1 MHYYSLD
8 KVISYNIPVNIIITE
23 RGYGKSFSVKE
34 YVINKYLKKKES
46 FIYIRRYE
54 NELKSVFEHG
64 SSENPKDFFDD
75 LKEKFKDHV
84 LIAKNKKF
92 FCDGQVFGYAK
103 RMTEA
108 QDLKSSSYQNIS
120 TIIIDEYPIEKGKR
134 YYLPN
139 EGMILLGMFDSIIR
153 NKSASEV
160 KIFIL
165 GNAVEGLEYSPL
177 FMFFN
182 LQLPYGKKDIKLFK
196 DNTILLQFAT
206 DSEFRKE
213 REQTLI
219 GKLAKGTP
227 YESYAMHNQI
237 LDKNNDFIEK
247 KKGSSFFSFAF
258 IYKDEY
264 YGVWNDFK
272 ESKIYISKDYDPS
285 SPYIYSTTT
294 SDFRPNTLL
303 IKSAS
308 KYRHWKFL
316 LDNYKQGLVFY
327 ENQKIKKYAQD
338 VLRMFLTS

>member
-1 MHYYSLD
+1 MHYYTLD

-23 RGYGKSFSVKE
+23 RGYGKSYSVKD
-34 YVINKYLKKKES
+34 YVVSRYLKYHEQ

-75 LKEKFKDHV
+75 LKEKYPEHE
-84 LIAKNKKF
+84 LSAKNRKF
-92 FCDGQVFGYAK
+92 TCDKQVFGYAK

-108 QDLKSSSYQNIS
+108 QDLKSSTYVNVK

-153 NKSASEV
+153 NRSDV

-227 YESYAMHNQI
+227 YETYAMQNQI
-237 LDKNNDFIEK
+237 LDKNDNFIEK
-247 KKGSSFFSFAF
+247 KKGSAIFSFAF
-258 IYKDEY
+258 IYNNEY

-272 ESKIYISKDYDPS
+272 ESKIYISKDYDPT
-285 SPYIYSTTT
+285 SPYIYAVTTQ
-294 SDFRPNTLL
+294 DFRPNTLL

-308 KYRHWKFL
+308 KYRQWKFL
-316 LDNYKQGLVFY
+316 LDNYKLGLVYF
-327 ENQKIKKYAQD
+327 ENQKIKKYSQD
-338 VLRMFLTS
+338 VFRMFLTS